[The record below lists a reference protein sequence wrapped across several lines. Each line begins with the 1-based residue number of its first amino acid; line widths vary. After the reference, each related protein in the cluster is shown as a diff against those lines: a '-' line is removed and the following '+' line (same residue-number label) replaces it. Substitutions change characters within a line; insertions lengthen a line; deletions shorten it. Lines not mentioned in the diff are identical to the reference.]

1 MAWGKQSH
9 KLLVYGYTH
18 THSGTHTHSH
28 TRRLARTPRYQGAIA
43 AKDLSLWESQSYRL
57 WASLA
62 LGSLRFGLVCVA
74 LAGVLFLPLP
84 LPLAALN
91 GCSWVA
97 ASRIFANN
105 GKNFL

>member
-1 MAWGKQSH
+1 MA
-9 KLLVYGYTH
+9 TH
-18 THSGTHTHSH
+18 THIVAHTHAH

-43 AKDLSLWESQSYRL
+43 AKDLSLGKPERVIVAGHL
-57 WASLA
+57 SL
-62 LGSLRFGLVCVA
+62 SVRFGLVCVA
-74 LAGVLFLPLP
+74 LAGVLFLHLP